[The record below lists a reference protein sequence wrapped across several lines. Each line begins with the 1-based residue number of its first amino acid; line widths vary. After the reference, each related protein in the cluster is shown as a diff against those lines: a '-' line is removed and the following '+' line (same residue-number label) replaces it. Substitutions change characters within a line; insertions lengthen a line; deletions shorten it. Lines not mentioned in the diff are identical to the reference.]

1 MIVVE
6 TMFFDSDYY
15 NVNTEVIPCDSKK
28 TAKAVAKKIY

>member
-6 TMFFDSDYY
+6 TMFFDSDDY

-28 TAKAVAKKIY
+28 QPRL